1 MCRGRAVRD
10 LTHRLLLLLPTLFG
24 ASVVV
29 FMLLRLVPGDPAQVI
44 MGLRATPEGLA
55 AIHRDLGLDLP
66 LWQQYFTWLGHLF
79 RGDLGQDYR
88 SNVAV
93 TTLLSQRLPVTL
105 QLTFMALVL
114 SLVVALPLGVQAAVR
129 PGGVADRVAG
139 VVGLLGI
146 SIPDF
151 WLGIMLILA
160 LSLGLG
166 LFPSSGYVALSDSVA
181 GNLRSFAIPSITLA
195 AGLAAVMVRVTRA
208 AVAEVLSRD
217 FVRFLRA
224 KGLPEGQIIYR
235 HVLRNASVP
244 IITVLGLQ
252 FGYLLGGAVI
262 VEQVFSLPGVGSLIV
277 NAALERNYPVVQ
289 AGMLVVALMFILV
302 NLGTDILYAVLNP
315 RIGAAQ

>member
-1 MCRGRAVRD
+1 MLG

-55 AIHRDLGLDLP
+55 VIHRDLGLDQP
-66 LWQQYFTWLGHLF
+66 LWHQYVTWLGHLF

-93 TTLLSQRLPVTL
+93 TVLLGQRLPVTI
-105 QLTFMALVL
+105 QLTLTSLAL
-114 SLVVALPLGVQAAVR
+114 SLLVALPLGVQAAVR
-129 PGGVADRVAG
+129 PGGVADRLAG
-139 VVGLLGI
+139 IIGLLGI

-151 WLGIMLILA
+151 WLGIMMILL

-166 LFPSSGYVALSDSVA
+166 LFPSSGYVAASESLVL
-181 GNLRSFAIPSITLA
+181 NLRAMALPSITLA

-217 FVRFLRA
+217 FVLFLRA
-224 KGLPEGQIIYR
+224 KGLPEWQIVFR

-244 IITVLGLQ
+244 IITVLGIQ

-302 NLGTDILYAVLNP
+302 NLLTDLFYTLLNP
-315 RIGAAQ
+315 RIGVVG

>member
-1 MCRGRAVRD
+1 

-55 AIHRDLGLDLP
+55 VIHRDLGLDQP
-66 LWQQYFTWLGHLF
+66 LWHQYVTWLGHLF

-93 TTLLSQRLPVTL
+93 TVLLGQRLPVTI
-105 QLTFMALVL
+105 QLTLTSLAL
-114 SLVVALPLGVQAAVR
+114 SLLVALPLGVQAAVR
-129 PGGVADRVAG
+129 PGGVADRLAG
-139 VVGLLGI
+139 IIGLLGI

-151 WLGIMLILA
+151 WLGIMMILL

-166 LFPSSGYVALSDSVA
+166 LFPSSGYVAASESL
-181 GNLRSFAIPSITLA
+181 GLNLRAMALPSITLA

-217 FVRFLRA
+217 FVLFLRA
-224 KGLPEGQIIYR
+224 KGLPEWQIVFR

-244 IITVLGLQ
+244 IITVLGIQ

-302 NLGTDILYAVLNP
+302 NLLTDLFYTLLNP
-315 RIGAAQ
+315 RIGVVG

>member
-1 MCRGRAVRD
+1 M
-10 LTHRLLLLLPTLFG
+10 THRLLLLLPTLFG

-55 AIHRDLGLDLP
+55 AIHRDLGLDQP
-66 LWQQYFTWLGHLF
+66 LWHQYVTWLGHLF

-93 TTLLSQRLPVTL
+93 TVLLGQRLPVTI
-105 QLTFMALVL
+105 QLTLTSLAL
-114 SLVVALPLGVQAAVR
+114 SLLVALPVGVQAAVR
-129 PGGVADRVAG
+129 PGGVADRLAG
-139 VVGLLGI
+139 IIGLLGI

-151 WLGIMLILA
+151 WLGIMMILL

-166 LFPSSGYVALSDSVA
+166 LFPSSGYVAASESPVQ
-181 GNLRSFAIPSITLA
+181 NLRAMALPSITLA

-217 FVRFLRA
+217 FVLFLRA
-224 KGLPEGQIIYR
+224 KGLPEWQIVFR

-244 IITVLGLQ
+244 IITVLGIQ

-302 NLGTDILYAVLNP
+302 NLLTDLLYTLLNP
-315 RIGAAQ
+315 RIGVVG